1 MTIQAP
7 YKRTVRPFKVGD
19 YVPPNGLSSYVRTP
33 SYSHD
38 PRPYIRGFLVLQ
50 RDIRSLF
57 EFIHPSDNNLGT
69 YSEHIGILLIRTC
82 FEVETNLTAILREN
96 GYAGKPDAW
105 NMKDYNKID
114 QSHRLSGYEVLLPEW
129 TGTQNT
135 VKPFEKWS
143 SACKL
148 DWYNAYNKF
157 KHDRVANLS
166 KATFRHLIDAWSGLF
181 ALLGAQYFL
190 DEFSVEKETTGFAD
204 ILNPGEFW
212 HGIGGYLKVKF
223 PMNWPDANKY
233 DFSLNAQ
240 NFHDPTFSVNFPY

>member
-33 SYSHD
+33 SYSND
-38 PRPYIRGFLVLQ
+38 PRPYIRGFRVLQ

-57 EFIHPSDNNLGT
+57 EFIHPSDNNLGA
-69 YSEHIGILLIRTC
+69 YSEHIGILLVRTC

-96 GYAGKPDAW
+96 CYGGNPKNW
-105 NMKDYNKID
+105 NMRDYRKIE
-114 QSHRLSGYEVLLPEW
+114 QSHRLSGYEVRLPEW
-129 TGTQNT
+129 IGEQNT

-143 SACKL
+143 SDCGL
-148 DWYNAYNKF
+148 DWYTAYNDF
-157 KHDRVANLS
+157 KHDRVAHLS
-166 KATFRHLIDAWSGLF
+166 DAKFKHLVNAWAGLF

-190 DEFSVEKETTGFAD
+190 DEFSVEKQTIGFAGALD
-204 ILNPGEFW
+204 PGDFW

-223 PMNWPDANKY
+223 PTNWQDADKY
-233 DFSLNAQ
+233 DFLLTEQ
-240 NFHDPTFSVNFPY
+240 NFKAENFAVNFLY